1 MTTLIFF
8 LPCSHISPVPQGHLV
23 PFFIRGRGLSQDHPS
38 GCSSDAQ
45 LGLGPA
51 LSRLW
56 PWHGA
61 LYCHPSSSFPKVL
74 PTLLAVDRTERSFA
88 WKSGMS
94 GRQASDSPTEGHCS
108 GLCSLQPPGSQGSPL
123 WTLLCQ
129 DPSLPLSAHR
139 QPGTP
144 PQWPEPPTLHCL
156 TKLAHEE
163 GVFLKKGAAFPTK
176 GSAPSQAGWLAATS
190 IIHKNSF
197 SGLITAAHTS
207 CLPPH
212 NHPAMKKY

>member
-1 MTTLIFF
+1 MSLSLFGEGGCLKITPQAVPLMPSWGWGQHSPGCGHGMVPCTAILPPHSPKFF
-8 LPCSHISPVPQGHLV
+8 PPCLLLTGQREASHGSQGCQA
-23 PFFIRGRGLSQDHPS
+23 GRHQTP
-38 GCSSDAQ
+38 
-45 LGLGPA
+45 
-51 LSRLW
+51 
-56 PWHGA
+56 
-61 LYCHPSSSFPKVL
+61 
-74 PTLLAVDRTERSFA
+74 
-88 WKSGMS
+88 
-94 GRQASDSPTEGHCS
+94 PTEGHCS